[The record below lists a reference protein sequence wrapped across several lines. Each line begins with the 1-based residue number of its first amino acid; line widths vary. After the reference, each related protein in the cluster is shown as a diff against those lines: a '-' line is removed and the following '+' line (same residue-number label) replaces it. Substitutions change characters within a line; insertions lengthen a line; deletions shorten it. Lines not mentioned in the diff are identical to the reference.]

1 MDFKGKIKDIT
12 TSLSGEVNITL
23 SATKE
28 ILNEYEK
35 LKDCD
40 LSVKICKWRNK
51 RSLDANKYSWVLIT
65 KLADYYRLDKE
76 VVYMD
81 MLRKYGQTA
90 VDEEGNA
97 VIITLKS
104 NVNLDAIQGIHY
116 ALINKGF
123 INGIECCNYR
133 LIQGQST
140 YDTKEMSIFIDGI
153 VSECQDAD
161 IETISPA
168 ELQQM
173 KERWGIE
180 EIHKTK
186 TV

>member
-1 MDFKGKIKDIT
+1 MDFKGKIKDIAI
-12 TSLSGEVNITL
+12 SLSGEVNITL

-28 ILNEYEK
+28 ILAEYEK

-40 LSVKICKWRNK
+40 LSIKISKWRNK

-65 KLADYYRLDKE
+65 KIADVLRTDKE
-76 VVYMD
+76 VIYMD

-90 VDEEGNA
+90 VDEDGNA

-104 NVNLDAIQGIHY
+104 NINLDSIQGIHY

-140 YDTKEMSIFIDGI
+140 YDTKEMAIFIDGI
-153 VSECQDAD
+153 VSECKELE
-161 IETISPA
+161 IETMPPA
-168 ELQQM
+168 EIEAM

-180 EIHKTK
+180 EIHASK